1 MTFFHVHPL
10 KLFETVIK
18 YEKSSIWAQLTPFYP
33 LSCPPHWGVKI
44 WKVVRTFREGCLH
57 ASNVF
62 FCPIM
67 LIKWSISIETCQKRL
82 FSFVFYCFLLLKVQK
97 TKKPLSGPMH
107 GGDFGTFDEFRIPT
121 IWGPHCAMGF
131 RLPRRGH
138 KMSLP
143 KYLWMRPLYPP
154 TFMQKSEKWLEPI
167 LVNIRKGQF

>member
-18 YEKSSIWAQLTPFYP
+18 CEKSSIWAQLTPFYP
-33 LSCPPHWGVKI
+33 LSCPPTGGSKFEKWSELSGRVAA
-44 WKVVRTFREGCLH
+44 CLKCI
-57 ASNVF
+57 

-121 IWGPHCAMGF
+121 IWGPHCARGF
-131 RLPRRGH
+131 RLPHRGH

-143 KYLWMRPLYPP
+143 LFVQMA
-154 TFMQKSEKWLEPI
+154 
-167 LVNIRKGQF
+167 VNETDIRV